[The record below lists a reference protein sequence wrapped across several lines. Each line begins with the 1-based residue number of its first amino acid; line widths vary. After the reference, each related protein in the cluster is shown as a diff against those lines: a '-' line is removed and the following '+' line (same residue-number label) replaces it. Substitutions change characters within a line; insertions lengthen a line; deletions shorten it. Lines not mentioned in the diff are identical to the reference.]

1 MNKRKSD
8 SFFRRFLFPKNLRL
22 KAIGGIVIFCV
33 FLSCNSGTPKATSQD
48 KVFDEMTEKII
59 LAHLEKLNA
68 DSGMILLM
76 NVKSGTIVSKCSATK
91 IDSGYV
97 LSKSDQMLSTKIE
110 PGNLFSLV
118 VFMAAL
124 KSGKVS
130 PKDSFDTGRG
140 LYETGGIRIMDSNY
154 DVGGFGRITL
164 ADAVV
169 KGSNIGLIRAIEL
182 AYGDSIVNLGRCFR
196 KMSLGEPEIESVN
209 FQGGDPRLVSLGLGM
224 KLSPLQL
231 ITFYNAIANNGRM
244 VYDKKVHNPEISDSG
259 TIRAVQKV
267 LKEVVLNGTGKR
279 ALADSISIAGKTG
292 SVEIWNRDN
301 GNHRYYLASFCGYFP
316 ADNPQYTCLV
326 MIFNPKVELPYG
338 GRVAAPIFKEIAE
351 NISRK

>member
-1 MNKRKSD
+1 MNKRESD
-8 SFFRRFLFPKNLRL
+8 FFLRFIFPKNLRL
-22 KAIGGIVIFCV
+22 KTIGFIVISCV
-33 FLSCNSGTPKATSQD
+33 FLSCNRGIPKATSQD

-59 LAHLEKLNA
+59 LTHLEQLNA
-68 DSGMILLM
+68 DSGLILLM
-76 NVKSGTIVSKCSATK
+76 NVKSGTIVSKCSATR

-110 PGNLFSLV
+110 PGNLFSPV

-124 KSGKVS
+124 MSGKVS

-140 LYETGGIRIMDSNY
+140 LYETGGIRITDSNY

-182 AYGDSIVNLGRCFR
+182 AYGDSIVNFGRCVK

-209 FQGGDPRLVSLGLGM
+209 FQDWNWRFASLGYEM
-224 KLSPLQL
+224 KISPLQL
-231 ITFYNAIANNGRM
+231 ITFYNAIANSGQM
-244 VYDKKVHNPEISDSG
+244 VYEKKVLNTQIAGSG
-259 TIRAVQKV
+259 VIKAVQKV
-267 LKEVVLNGTGKR
+267 LKEAVLNGTGKR
-279 ALADSISIAGKTG
+279 ALSDSVSIAGKPG

-301 GNHRYYLASFCGYFP
+301 GNYLHYLASFCGYFP
-316 ADNPQYTCLV
+316 LDNPQYTCLV
-326 MIFNPKVELPYG
+326 MVFNPKVEVPYG

-351 NISRK
+351 KIMKK